1 MFVLVIG
8 GGRVG
13 SQLTTNLLDG
23 GHKVRLVENR
33 PVVLEKLHRE
43 VPTEVI
49 VVGDPTRSSVL
60 ETAGIREVQVV
71 ATVHSRDAYNLII
84 ANLSRFLYNVPRV
97 IARVNN
103 PRHAWLFNT
112 EMGVDVVL
120 NQAEVISSLIQEEMS
135 LGDMMTLF
143 KLRRGEYALVEE
155 KIPEGAQ
162 AVGVPI
168 MELNLPQNCVIAGII
183 RGGELVLPRGQTMFE
198 IGDEVLAVTDSEGAA
213 QLSKLFERG

>member
-13 SQLTTNLLDG
+13 SQLTTNLLEG
-23 GHKVRLVENR
+23 GYEVRLVENR
-33 PVVLEKLHRE
+33 PQVLDKLHRE
-43 VPTEVI
+43 VPTEII

-60 ETAGIREVQVV
+60 ESAGIQEVQVV
-71 ATVHSRDAYNLII
+71 AAVHSLDSYNLII
-84 ANLSRFLYNVPRV
+84 ANLARFLYNVPRV

-103 PRHAWLFNT
+103 PRHAWLFNA

-120 NQAEVISSLIQEEMS
+120 NQAEIISSLIQEEMS
-135 LGDMMTLF
+135 LGDMMTLL

-155 KIPEGAQ
+155 KIPQGAQ

-168 MELNLPQNCVIAGII
+168 MELKLPQNCVIAGII
-183 RGGELVLPRGQTMFE
+183 RRGELVVPRGQTTFE
-198 IGDEVLAVTDSEGAA
+198 IGDEVLAVTDPEGAA
-213 QLSKLFERG
+213 QLSKLFARH